1 MLFSIW
7 GKAVLQMVSGRVLF
21 FRIIYRR
28 QLLVPR
34 GFAHGFA
41 TLTPNVN
48 FMYKCCSNYNEEDA
62 GIAFYDTGLCMI
74 HGLIYQKRLF

>member
-1 MLFSIW
+1 M
-7 GKAVLQMVSGRVLF
+7 
-21 FRIIYRR
+21 
-28 QLLVPR
+28 VPR